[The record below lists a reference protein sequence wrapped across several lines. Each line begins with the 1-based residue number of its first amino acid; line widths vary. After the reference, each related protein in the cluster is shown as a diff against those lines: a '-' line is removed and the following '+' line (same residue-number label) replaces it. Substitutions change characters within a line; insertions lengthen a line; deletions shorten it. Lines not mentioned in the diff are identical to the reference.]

1 MCGCAHFCCIF
12 LVSWKESEAMFACT
26 VLGCS
31 RGSVLSSA
39 LRNVS
44 VRAPCARQCYGMFR
58 LATTCYFWASHR
70 PSETPDA
77 TSSWASLCAC
87 ATLPMQYP
95 ETPAPV
101 LRRATAS
108 FLALEED
115 ELSFEAGDTVEL
127 LGESSSPGW
136 LLGRRG
142 QLVGLVPPGY
152 FPDLPLARPAAF
164 GPGSAA
170 CSSDQ
175 LNHHAASAAAAAVD
189 ADVLAAFMRFDRNG
203 SGKLDYRELG
213 SALATLQL
221 DATTAQARRLLS
233 NPMPKDSGPDAHCPM
248 PNAQCPTKIPR
259 LRPSHRIELPLCPT
273 VRKPRTHARTRA
285 PTRTAAACTGR
296 LAPFD
301 L

>member
-1 MCGCAHFCCIF
+1 
-12 LVSWKESEAMFACT
+12 
-26 VLGCS
+26 
-31 RGSVLSSA
+31 
-39 LRNVS
+39 
-44 VRAPCARQCYGMFR
+44 
-58 LATTCYFWASHR
+58 
-70 PSETPDA
+70 
-77 TSSWASLCAC
+77 
-87 ATLPMQYP
+87 MQYP

-152 FPDLPLARPAAF
+152 FPDPPLARPPAF

-233 NPMPKDSGPDAHCPM
+233 NPMPKDLRM

-259 LRPSHRIELPLCPT
+259 LRPSRRIGLQLCSAAL
-273 VRKPRTHARTRA
+273 RPRAHARTRA
-285 PTRTAAACTGR
+285 PTPTGAACTGR

>member
-1 MCGCAHFCCIF
+1 
-12 LVSWKESEAMFACT
+12 
-26 VLGCS
+26 
-31 RGSVLSSA
+31 
-39 LRNVS
+39 
-44 VRAPCARQCYGMFR
+44 
-58 LATTCYFWASHR
+58 
-70 PSETPDA
+70 
-77 TSSWASLCAC
+77 
-87 ATLPMQYP
+87 MQYP

-152 FPDLPLARPAAF
+152 FPDPPLARPPAF

-221 DATTAQARRLLS
+221 DATTEQARCLLS
-233 NPMPKDSGPDAHCPM
+233 NPMPNDSRCPMPM
-248 PNAQCPTKIPR
+248 PNAQLRSHGYDQAAEASFNYAQPRWSHAHTCAHAHPRQPVLRAQAASLLSTFDIDGSGLMELAEFANLVAALRQGAAAAAAVPNLPAYQMQVQQMQQQAEGDVRAAFMSFDRNGSGR
-259 LRPSHRIELPLCPT
+259 LR
-273 VRKPRTHARTRA
+273 
-285 PTRTAAACTGR
+285 
-296 LAPFD
+296 
-301 L
+301 

>member
-1 MCGCAHFCCIF
+1 MHGPRMLTWQCALFCPA
-12 LVSWKESEAMFACT
+12 K
-26 VLGCS
+26 
-31 RGSVLSSA
+31 
-39 LRNVS
+39 
-44 VRAPCARQCYGMFR
+44 RAPCARQCYGMFR

-87 ATLPMQYP
+87 ATLPMQSP

-152 FPDLPLARPAAF
+152 FPDPPLARPPAF

-233 NPMPKDSGPDAHCPM
+233 NPMPKDLRM
-248 PNAQCPTKIPR
+248 PNAQCPMPK
-259 LRPSHRIELPLCPT
+259 
-273 VRKPRTHARTRA
+273 
-285 PTRTAAACTGR
+285 
-296 LAPFD
+296 
-301 L
+301 

>member
-1 MCGCAHFCCIF
+1 
-12 LVSWKESEAMFACT
+12 
-26 VLGCS
+26 
-31 RGSVLSSA
+31 
-39 LRNVS
+39 
-44 VRAPCARQCYGMFR
+44 
-58 LATTCYFWASHR
+58 
-70 PSETPDA
+70 
-77 TSSWASLCAC
+77 
-87 ATLPMQYP
+87 MQYP

-127 LGESSSPGW
+127 LGESNSPGW

-142 QLVGLVPPGY
+142 QLMGLVPPGY
-152 FPDLPLARPAAF
+152 FPDPPLARPPAF

-213 SALATLQL
+213 SALATLQI
-221 DATTAQARRLLS
+221 DATTAQARCLLS
-233 NPMPKDSGPDAHCPM
+233 NPMPKDLRMPNAHCPM
-248 PNAQCPTKIPR
+248 LN
-259 LRPSHRIELPLCPT
+259 
-273 VRKPRTHARTRA
+273 
-285 PTRTAAACTGR
+285 
-296 LAPFD
+296 
-301 L
+301 

>member
-1 MCGCAHFCCIF
+1 
-12 LVSWKESEAMFACT
+12 
-26 VLGCS
+26 
-31 RGSVLSSA
+31 
-39 LRNVS
+39 
-44 VRAPCARQCYGMFR
+44 
-58 LATTCYFWASHR
+58 
-70 PSETPDA
+70 
-77 TSSWASLCAC
+77 
-87 ATLPMQYP
+87 MQYP

-152 FPDLPLARPAAF
+152 FPDPPLARPPAF

-233 NPMPKDSGPDAHCPM
+233 NPMPKDLRMPNAQCPM
-248 PNAQCPTKIPR
+248 PNAQ
-259 LRPSHRIELPLCPT
+259 LRSHGSDQATGSSFRCAQL
-273 VRKPRTHARTRA
+273 RGSHAHTHAHAHAREPLLRA
-285 PTRTAAACTGR
+285 QAASLLSTFDLDGSGLMELAEFANLVAALRQGAAAAAAVPDVRAYQMQMQQMQQQAEGDVR
-296 LAPFD
+296 AAFMSFD
-301 L
+301 RNGSGGLR